1 MAPQPSSV
9 AYASGVSLLGQN
21 VAVWILLAYLIGA
34 IPFGVLIARSRGI
47 DLRSIGSGNIG
58 ATNAMRALGTRWGL
72 VVFALDVLKSATPL
86 YLASQTFALGALPDG
101 ERWVAACAL
110 AAVLGHMFP
119 VYLRFRGGKGVAS
132 ALGVM
137 LVLDLPV
144 AGAALA
150 TYGLGLGLMR
160 SSAVGSLLAVTSMTI
175 VVLVADRPESVRILV
190 VVLALLIWIRHRSNL
205 RKLVR
210 RAREKPQKRDE

>member
-1 MAPQPSSV
+1 V
-9 AYASGVSLLGQN
+9 DLLGQN
-21 VAVWILLAYLIGA
+21 VAAWTLLAYLVGA

-47 DLRSIGSGNIG
+47 DLRAVGSGNIG

-72 VVFALDVLKSATPL
+72 VVFALDVLKSAGPL
-86 YLASQTFALGALPDG
+86 FLASRPAALGSLPDA
-101 ERWVAACAL
+101 EQWVAGCAL

-119 VYLRFRGGKGVAS
+119 IYLGFRGGKGVAS

-150 TYGLGLGLMR
+150 IYGLGLWLMR
-160 SSAVGSLLAVTSMTI
+160 SSAVGSLLAVTSMT
-175 VVLVADRPESVRILV
+175 VVCLVADRPAAHQILV
-190 VVLALLIWIRHRSNL
+190 VVLALLIWIRHRGNL
-205 RKLVR
+205 AKLIR
-210 RAREKPQKRDE
+210 RTRDKEKKGDG